1 MISDKSCTS
10 SVSVKRRLRTADCR
24 PGVKC
29 RLSVKC
35 RQSVKCRLQSKRKT
49 QAGVKCRIK
58 TVDFFKRL
66 CSFFF
71 KSVKQL
77 AGISYTLLFLVEVNC
92 TFARSFN
99 EHPNSLSLR
108 TLICNTFIEGHPN
121 FLQNIFLCCWNDL
134 LPFLSS

>member
-35 RQSVKCRLQSKRKT
+35 RLQSKRKT

-66 CSFFF
+66 CSLFF
-71 KSVKQL
+71 KSVK
-77 AGISYTLLFLVEVNC
+77 
-92 TFARSFN
+92 
-99 EHPNSLSLR
+99 
-108 TLICNTFIEGHPN
+108 
-121 FLQNIFLCCWNDL
+121 
-134 LPFLSS
+134 

>member
-24 PGVKC
+24 PVVKC

-71 KSVKQL
+71 KSVK
-77 AGISYTLLFLVEVNC
+77 
-92 TFARSFN
+92 
-99 EHPNSLSLR
+99 
-108 TLICNTFIEGHPN
+108 
-121 FLQNIFLCCWNDL
+121 
-134 LPFLSS
+134 